1 MENFILMFIALF
13 IFYIIAFRK
22 DAAKIIRKW
31 DEPFEKKTGASSA
44 NFFSFWR

>member
-1 MENFILMFIALF
+1 MEKF
-13 IFYIIAFRK
+13 IFMFVVAFLYMIVVFRK
-22 DAAKIIRKW
+22 DILKIIRKW